1 MGVPGLYR
9 TLFQR
14 YVATYHW
21 VVPGNDTVVDYLYL
35 DFNPIIYICY
45 YNLCESGRITHETSN
60 TLTEKLLTIEVIKET
75 STLVNILVRPTK
87 LLYIAIDGPAP
98 KCKLVLQR
106 DRRYKNIYEDQ
117 IIKRIRAKYPDSNPQ
132 PQWNTSNITPGTP
145 FMNNLNAALRSA
157 ISKGMFSQ
165 HPRHNGY
172 TIMFSDSNFPGEGE
186 HKITED
192 IERLRTEPNE
202 KVCIYSNDGDMII
215 LGCRFP
221 DKNLLIITNPNSL
234 PKSVVG
240 EHDLKSE
247 YIYFDHTKFR
257 KAMFAEL
264 GDEFMNNKDPA
275 RVLKD
280 LMALS
285 FLAGNDFVQPI
296 PFMKMRYSHTFS
308 TLIDIYRKVCMGA
321 GRYFVTNDRQNL
333 HHSVLADIMLELAKQ
348 ENFRMRDYQTAV
360 ISKLTQPSEQWGP
373 FQNWEEEWS
382 KYQHTH
388 YYQANHP
395 DVNDSRDDFLHFRY
409 AEPDHKH
416 EWKMQYYSY
425 HFGLEAD
432 TINNEKEYNK
442 FRSITCVKYLKS
454 LIFTL
459 RYYLNSR
466 PPSWRWNY
474 PHHVAPWP
482 SDILVV
488 LNRIN
493 DMRDSSISFFID
505 NGIEDVYTPLE
516 QLLLTV
522 PKQDTTGMFPKEYL
536 PLTKLLPTVES
547 ISVEM
552 VSGEKYIYAEPRLPP
567 FNELLILCEAKKIKL
582 SPDTEHRNR
591 LNFRLFKRVEKDVL
605 PGLKAID

>member
-14 YVATYHW
+14 YGSTYHW

-35 DFNPIIYICY
+35 DFNPVIYICY
-45 YNLCESGRITHETSN
+45 YNLCESGRITHEMP
-60 TLTEKLLTIEVIKET
+60 LDVIEKLLIIDVIKET

-106 DRRYKNIYEDQ
+106 DRRYKNIYEDK
-117 IIKRIRAKYPDSNPQ
+117 IIERIRAKYPDSKPQ

-145 FMNNLNAALRSA
+145 FMNNLNVALRSA
-157 ISKGMFSQ
+157 ISKGMFSH
-165 HPRHNGY
+165 HPRHRGY
-172 TIMFSDSNFPGEGE
+172 TIVFSDSNFPGEGE

-192 IERLRTEPNE
+192 IERLRAEPNE

-221 DKNLLIITNPNSL
+221 DKNILIITNPSSL

-247 YIYFDHTKFR
+247 YIYFDHTEFR
-257 KAMFAEL
+257 KALFAEL
-264 GDEFMNNKDPA
+264 GDDFMKGKKPD

-296 PFMKMRYSHTFS
+296 PFMKMRYSHTFT
-308 TLIDIYRKVCMGA
+308 TLIDIYRRVCSGVD
-321 GRYFVTNDRQNL
+321 RYLVVSLSEGIEVMKSYSL
-333 HHSVLADIMLELAKQ
+333 HHSILTNIMLELAKQ
-348 ENFRMRDYQTAV
+348 ENFRMRDYQMSV
-360 ISKLTQPSEQWGP
+360 ISKLSQPVEQWGP

-382 KYQHTH
+382 KYQHTY
-388 YYQANHP
+388 YYQPNHP
-395 DVNDSRDDFLHFRY
+395 DSSECRDDFLHFRY
-409 AEPDHKH
+409 VEPDHKH

-425 HFGLEAD
+425 HFGIESNIID
-432 TINNEKEYNK
+432 DKKEYNK
-442 FRSITCVKYLKS
+442 FRTIICVKYLKS

-488 LNRIN
+488 LNKIK
-493 DMRDSSISFFID
+493 DMRDPSISYFVN
-505 NGIEDVYTPLE
+505 NGISDVYTPLE

-522 PKQDTTGMFPKEYL
+522 PKQDSTGLFPKEYF
-536 PLTKLLPTVES
+536 PLTKLLPTVETIS
-547 ISVEM
+547 IEM

-567 FNELLILCEAKKIKL
+567 FNELLILSESKKIKL
-582 SPDTEHRNR
+582 SPETKKCNR
-591 LNFRLFKRVEKDVL
+591 LNFNLFKVVD
-605 PGLKAID
+605 